1 MQISSQSVNPK
12 VRAVVRM
19 DGDFFFECM
28 DSSAETLHYNTSA
41 ALMQREEDFREIEQE

>member
-1 MQISSQSVNPK
+1 MSPK
-12 VRAVVRM
+12 VRAVVHM
-19 DGDFFFECM
+19 DGDFFECM